1 VEEYDNSGNSKWRS
15 RQKCLSIMQD
25 LIGSTRVEQVKF
37 AMVGNMDL
45 IYASPFVLQ
54 QILDA
59 VVMSK
64 KEREQYNEL
73 KPQ

>member
-1 VEEYDNSGNSKWRS
+1 
-15 RQKCLSIMQD
+15 MQD